1 MRSPT
6 KQDGTD
12 RRTTERR
19 GSASGRAASATATE
33 AVEAGAV
40 TGVPGERRVVEQRG
54 VVTSM
59 VDALEDI
66 LKWER
71 ASERA
76 MRVASEQSK
85 TELDPSN

>member
-6 KQDGTD
+6 ANKDGTD
-12 RRTTERR
+12 RRKSGSDRR
-19 GSASGRAASATATE
+19 RASGGESADTRP
-33 AVEAGAV
+33 AG
-40 TGVPGERRVVEQRG
+40 GEKRVVEQRG

-59 VDALEDI
+59 VVALEDI

-76 MRVASEQSK
+76 MRVATAHSPTK
-85 TELDPSN
+85 LDPSN

>member
-1 MRSPT
+1 MRRSMRAPN
-6 KQDGTD
+6 KQDAD

-19 GSASGRAASATATE
+19 GRDDRREDTVRSASGD
-33 AVEAGAV
+33 
-40 TGVPGERRVVEQRG
+40 RRVVDQRG
-54 VVTSM
+54 VATSM

-76 MRVASEQSK
+76 MKIADVPS
-85 TELDPSN
+85 TTDVPSN

>member
-6 KQDGTD
+6 KQDGTTD
-12 RRTTERR
+12 RRKTERR
-19 GSASGRAASATATE
+19 SSAASKPAS
-33 AVEAGAV
+33 
-40 TGVPGERRVVEQRG
+40 GERRVVEQRG

-76 MRVASEQSK
+76 MRVAVEHSEA
-85 TELDPSN
+85 EIDPSN

>member
-6 KQDGTD
+6 KQSGTD
-12 RRTTERR
+12 RRSTERR
-19 GSASGRAASATATE
+19 TVSDRRTETVRA
-33 AVEAGAV
+33 VK
-40 TGVPGERRVVEQRG
+40 GERRVVEQRG

-76 MRVASEQSK
+76 MRVATEQST
-85 TELDPSN
+85 TELDPAN